1 MSAVKQRSLDFKIRS
16 KEMVVCYSHS
26 LLPLCQLTLT
36 SPLARGDILSC
47 SVTVCLNVD
56 FLFGSCARGDND
68 SKNPSLSAPL
78 NRPSV
83 GKDLLLM
90 EGGGM
95 MWASSPTDKP
105 LIRALES
112 SID

>member
-1 MSAVKQRSLDFKIRS
+1 
-16 KEMVVCYSHS
+16 MVVCYSHS

-36 SPLARGDILSC
+36 SPLARGDILSF
-47 SVTVCLNVD
+47 SATVRLCAD

-78 NRPSV
+78 TRPSV
-83 GKDLLLM
+83 GKVLLLM

-95 MWASSPTDKP
+95 MWASSPTVK
-105 LIRALES
+105 LSIRALEL